1 MTPESPNYEPPS
13 VTDYG
18 DLEELTASNSGPALD
33 DVPEGSALFS
43 TRGGEPGMS

>member
-1 MTPESPNYEPPS
+1 MDREYQAP
-13 VTDYG
+13 VVKDYG